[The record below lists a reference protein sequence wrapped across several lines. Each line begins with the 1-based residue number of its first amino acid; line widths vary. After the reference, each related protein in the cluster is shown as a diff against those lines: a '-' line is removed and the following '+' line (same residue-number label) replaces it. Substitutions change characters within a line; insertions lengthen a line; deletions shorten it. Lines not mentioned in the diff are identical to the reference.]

1 MTASANKPFIYPFIR
16 YQDAPKA
23 IDFLC
28 DAFGFERV
36 TVIPG
41 EAGSVAHATLRLGEG
56 MIMVGTGQSPLARNA
71 RGADAGKAEHGLYVF
86 VPNADAH
93 HAKAKA
99 AGADVTRE
107 VENTEYGSREYSV
120 LDPEGYHWSF
130 GTYHPAA
137 EEEASV

>member
-1 MTASANKPFIYPFIR
+1 MPASNDTPFIYPFIR

-28 DAFGFERV
+28 AAFGFERV

-41 EAGSVAHATLRLGEG
+41 EGNSVAHATLRLGDG
-56 MIMVGTGQSPLARNA
+56 MIMVGTGASPLSRGA
-71 RGADAGKAEHGLYVF
+71 RGADAGRAEHGLYVF
-86 VPNADAH
+86 VPDADAH
-93 HAKAKA
+93 HAQAKA

-137 EEEASV
+137 DGEVA